1 MFWLAAIG
9 WRVIDRFR
17 FGPIEISPHGIG
29 IAAGFLAGGSLL
41 ARRAERILGIRKEHT
56 WNMLMWAI
64 VGVIIGARLAF
75 VIGNPDLF
83 FPDDPLGVFRI
94 WEGGVALYGGIFG
107 GILAAIPYQR
117 KHGLPSIELLDAA
130 APGFPLGIAIGRIGD
145 LIIGDHL
152 GSSTDFFLGY
162 RYLGGPLPDRT
173 LAVGEVVHQTALYDM
188 LIAAIIFPVVMVLS
202 RRHLARGR
210 LIAMTAMLYA
220 AGRFVTDFSR
230 TEVASFGGLYGT
242 QWTSIALI
250 LAGAAW
256 LSRRPRRGYTLP
268 LDQPLHEPA
277 VIADDEPDLGG
288 FPEEGPSGVGPAPGD
303 ASGDDPVSPA
313 GDPRS

>member
-17 FGPIEISPHGIG
+17 FGPLEISPHGIG
-29 IAAGFLAGGSLL
+29 IAAGFMAGGALF
-41 ARRAERILGIRKEHT
+41 ARRAERLLGVRKEHT

-75 VIGNPDLF
+75 VIGHPDLF

-107 GILAAIPYQR
+107 GILATIPYHR
-117 KHGLPSIELLDAA
+117 KHNLPTVELLDAA

-152 GSSTDFFLGY
+152 GAPTDFFLGY

-173 LAVGEVVHQTALYDM
+173 LAIGDVVHQTALYDM
-188 LIAAIIFPVVMVLS
+188 LIAAIIFPIVMVLA
-202 RRHLARGR
+202 RKHRPRGR
-210 LIAMTAMLYA
+210 LIAMTGMLYA
-220 AGRFVTDFSR
+220 AGRFVTDFAR
-230 TEVASFGGLYGT
+230 TEVATFGGLHGT
-242 QWTSIALI
+242 QWTSIAIVLVG
-250 LAGAAW
+250 LAW
-256 LSRRPRRGYTLP
+256 LSRRPRRGYSLP
-268 LDQPLHEPA
+268 LEQPLHEPA
-277 VIADDEPDLGG
+277 VIADDEPDLSGLT
-288 FPEEGPSGVGPAPGD
+288 EEGSDDLGTGPVDPA
-303 ASGDDPVSPA
+303 GDDPVRPS
-313 GDPRS
+313 GDPGS